1 MVVKILPALVSAL
14 AVLTALLVAPPS
26 AASPW
31 ANVQAW
37 ETARVMRVVDG
48 DTVIVRDAVT
58 NERLRIRVLGINA
71 PEIDTALKGG
81 QCGGWQAKAEL
92 EAMLPVGSQVRLL
105 SADQNSKG
113 KADRP
118 QRVILAYN
126 QATGEFDL
134 DVAWALAERGWGLWF
149 TVAREA
155 AMSSLYRAVIAG
167 AQDRRDGMWNPNLCG
182 ELEQPEA
189 AVDIRIGRAPVGGKV
204 RDEWVS
210 VRNIGATDLDL
221 TGWILR
227 DSGNVGW
234 YTFPGGSILAPGDYR
249 VVHTGSGA
257 DGSPNPRDLY
267 INHRARLYPDTGTG
281 PNLLGDGAYL
291 LDRYTNYRFWREYPC
306 TTSCEADP
314 HNGVLIIEDFSLGQ
328 KKGVQRARTQWV
340 RLLNRGDATVCL
352 DGYRFETGSTGYRF
366 TPGTCLAPGATYT
379 VHVKRGIADDA
390 NVYLGRRLPVLW
402 NSGTMTIRSDRD
414 QVIARRSW

>member
-1 MVVKILPALVSAL
+1 
-14 AVLTALLVAPPS
+14 
-26 AASPW
+26 
-31 ANVQAW
+31 
-37 ETARVMRVVDG
+37 
-48 DTVIVRDAVT
+48 
-58 NERLRIRVLGINA
+58 
-71 PEIDTALKGG
+71 
-81 QCGGWQAKAEL
+81 
-92 EAMLPVGSQVRLL
+92 
-105 SADQNSKG
+105 
-113 KADRP
+113 
-118 QRVILAYN
+118 
-126 QATGEFDL
+126 
-134 DVAWALAERGWGLWF
+134 
-149 TVAREA
+149 
-155 AMSSLYRAVIAG
+155 
-167 AQDRRDGMWNPNLCG
+167 MWNPNLCG

-340 RLLNRGDATVCL
+340 RLLNRGDATVCM